1 MRCDKKK
8 IENILAICVVSIFLG
23 QIYISPLNSAIRFS
37 FSVVAL
43 SLMLVFLRNVPV
55 MLSAVAVACTIF
67 VFRCFVGKINSPDV
81 SLVRIMVTYYG
92 AVVFYLVYGAMFKVL
107 DIRERI
113 KIPFKNFVYLFF
125 AEVTANIIELTAT
138 SWRIESTFEDN
149 LKVIIIAGRIRTTF
163 AVGLYY
169 FINYYFLRYEKEQR
183 ENKFREMVFLVSSLK
198 TELFFLKKSTKD
210 IEEAMNKSFRIYQNA
225 KEPSLKEDAL
235 SVSKDIHEI
244 KKDYMR
250 VMTGIERT
258 LEEKSVFDY
267 MTIDHLFR
275 IIEDNTRKVISSK
288 GKKINMFFKYEE
300 NFRTLEH
307 YSLIS
312 ILNNLIINAIDA
324 IDNEGDIRVLQ
335 YSEDDNLCFTIE
347 DTGGGIE
354 EEDMKL
360 IFEPGYSTK
369 LDMETGEFSSGIGLT
384 HVKQIVEKYFEG
396 EMTVESQKGSG
407 TVFKLVMGRDKIIF
421 NPEGDDNGY

>member
-1 MRCDKKK
+1 MKYDKKK

-23 QIYISPLNSAIRFS
+23 QIYISPLNSTIRFS

-43 SLMLVFLRNVPV
+43 SLMLVFLRNVPI
-55 MLSAVAVACTIF
+55 MKSAIAVAFTIF
-67 VFRCFVGKINSPDV
+67 VFRCFVGKINSPDMG
-81 SLVRIMVTYYG
+81 LVQLMQTYYG
-92 AVVFYLVYGAMFKVL
+92 AVIFYLVYGVLFKVL
-107 DIRERI
+107 DIRDKIR
-113 KIPFKNFVYLFF
+113 IPFKNFVYLFF
-125 AEVTANIIELTAT
+125 AEVTANIVELVSSSQGETPA
-138 SWRIESTFEDN
+138 FEDS
-149 LKVIIIAGRIRTTF
+149 LKVIIIAGLIRTTF

-210 IEEAMNKSFRIYQNA
+210 IEDAMNKSFRIYQNV
-225 KEPSLKEDAL
+225 EDPYLKEDAL

-258 LEEKSVFDY
+258 LDDKSVFDY

-288 GKKINMFFKYEE
+288 GKKINMVFKYEE
-300 NFRTLEH
+300 NFRTVEH

-312 ILNNLIINAIDA
+312 LLNNLIINAIDA
-324 IDNEGDIRVLQ
+324 IDNEGEIKVLQ
-335 YSEDDNLCFTIE
+335 HSEDDNLCFTIE
-347 DTGGGIE
+347 DTGRGIE
-354 EEDMKL
+354 EEDIQL

-396 EMTVESQKGSG
+396 EMTLESQKDKGS
-407 TVFKLVMGRDKIIF
+407 VFRLVMGRDKIIF